1 MTLAEEIATIWEEL
15 FQQARKVDRSLVA
28 VKKKFTEITCQQVTQ
43 FAKDVDALDAVFHS
57 EGPGTVGGELDRG
70 IEVLAKMKKDV
81 EKFEKERQELANAEK
96 LFDLPVT
103 MYPKLMDM
111 QKELAGLEKVFSLYE
126 AQRVR
131 ETL

>member
-1 MTLAEEIATIWEEL
+1 M
-15 FQQARKVDRSLVA
+15 
-28 VKKKFTEITCQQVTQ
+28 TQ
-43 FAKDVDALDAVFHS
+43 FAKDVDTFDAVFHS